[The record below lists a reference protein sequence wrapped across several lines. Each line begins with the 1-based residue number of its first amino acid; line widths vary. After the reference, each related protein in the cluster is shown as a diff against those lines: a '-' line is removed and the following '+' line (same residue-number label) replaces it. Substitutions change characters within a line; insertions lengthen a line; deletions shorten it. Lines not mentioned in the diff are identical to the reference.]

1 MRKELN
7 IIRGH
12 LALKLR
18 GHFTFGITEKCAEFQ
33 NNLGPGNEALSLYLC
48 ALSPD

>member
-18 GHFTFGITEKCAEFQ
+18 GHFTFGITAKSANKKCWLIFFEI
-33 NNLGPGNEALSLYLC
+33 LI
-48 ALSPD
+48 